1 MFASYR
7 ENLLI
12 SYKNFLFIVE
22 IQLHTTIELIFFSP
36 FDMMHWKTPS
46 QALFLIPRGGW
57 SVNKD
62 RNIEHAYNTKRF
74 TFNWHV
80 YATSWFFFVLFF
92 SGFFD
97 FFLLFCL
104 FLRLFLLLFLFFVL
118 FSVFLFL
125 DFLGFLS
132 FFLFTLNLP
141 LSLSFFFALPF
152 SFVPPSFFIWNFL
165 PFAPFEDLFVKV
177 AWSSTLAFSAVSE
190 PFSCW
195 CSPLPCGCGRP

>member
-92 SGFFD
+92 LPD
-97 FFLLFCL
+97 FLHMSNSAMLYNNVKNNYYFADGPLVVRKVENIVKLEL
-104 FLRLFLLLFLFFVL
+104 
-118 FSVFLFL
+118 SYFL
-125 DFLGFLS
+125 DYKDIRL
-132 FFLFTLNLP
+132 
-141 LSLSFFFALPF
+141 
-152 SFVPPSFFIWNFL
+152 I
-165 PFAPFEDLFVKV
+165 LFVFTISYQLFRVEKFDILYKS
-177 AWSSTLAFSAVSE
+177 WIMY
-190 PFSCW
+190 
-195 CSPLPCGCGRP
+195 